1 MTDLFWVA
9 LLFLKSSVIGEE
21 TRTATCLCAFIQTSG
36 DKWAMKVRDD
46 LSPASNYLVDPNQE
60 SVLFSQTDS
69 MSLFEAH

>member
-1 MTDLFWVA
+1 
-9 LLFLKSSVIGEE
+9 
-21 TRTATCLCAFIQTSG
+21 
-36 DKWAMKVRDD
+36 MKVRDD